1 MEKKYQTP
9 IKMNILITG
18 AAGFIGF
25 HTCLSQLKKKNNIIG
40 IDNINSYYDVKLKKA
55 RLKILM
61 ESKSFTFIKSN
72 IQNPKLISKLKKNK
86 IDIIINLAA
95 QAGVRHS
102 LQDPYTYINSN
113 ILGQLN
119 MLELAKKYN
128 VRENSFMPV
137 LRLFMVEIRQCLF
150 QLITEL

>member
-1 MEKKYQTP
+1 MEEAKKINISLEYEDVRTD
-9 IKMNILITG
+9 IYGMEYSEWKKISDTNKKMNILITG

-72 IQNPKLISKLKKNK
+72 IQNPKLISKLKKIK
-86 IDIIINLAA
+86 
-95 QAGVRHS
+95 
-102 LQDPYTYINSN
+102 
-113 ILGQLN
+113 
-119 MLELAKKYN
+119 
-128 VRENSFMPV
+128 
-137 LRLFMVEIRQCLF
+137 
-150 QLITEL
+150 